1 MKQGSQYFVLALLLA
16 FGLLSTGCAGSWLAN
31 HGPWAAKK
39 ESEVPGI
46 KTADQRIAEL
56 KALAQKVSEKSSAE
70 QQRISE
76 KLARQ
81 IEKEQDP
88 LVRQEI
94 VTTLAVYPTPLAAK
108 VLQAALSDPDNDV
121 RVASCKA
128 WGTHGGHEAVEP
140 LTSTLN
146 GDSNIDVKMAAARAL
161 GKIKDPAAM
170 SPLADAL
177 ADANPALQH
186 RAIES
191 MKTISG
197 RDFGADVNAWRQF
210 AKTGQ
215 ATGTQLAAKSWWRRF
230 F

>member
-1 MKQGSQYFVLALLLA
+1 MKQGSQYFYLALLLA
-16 FGLLSTGCAGSWLAN
+16 FGLLSSGCAGGWLAN
-31 HGPWAAKK
+31 HVPWGQKK
-39 ESEVPGI
+39 EPEVPGI

-56 KALAQKVSEKSSAE
+56 KVLAEKAPEKPAAE

-88 LVRQEI
+88 LVREQI
-94 VTTLAVYPTPLAAK
+94 VSTLAVYPTPLAAK
-108 VLQAALSDPDNDV
+108 VLQAALNDPESNV
-121 RVASCKA
+121 RIMACKA
-128 WGTHGGHEAVEP
+128 WGTRGGQEAVEP
-140 LTSTLN
+140 LSSALN
-146 GDSNIDVKMAAARAL
+146 SDSNIDVKLAAARAL
-161 GKIKDPAAM
+161 GKIKDPAALP
-170 SPLADAL
+170 PLADLL
-177 ADANPALQH
+177 AESDPAIQH

-215 ATGTQLAAKSWWRRF
+215 STDTQPTAKSWWRRF